1 MNIKSIIQRHPLVSF
16 FVLAYSITWSAILI
30 FLTSKGFQLA
40 NLQIQDGLII
50 FVMMFL
56 GPSTSALILTAALDG
71 RNGLREMWTRLTR
84 WQVGFTWYVVAL
96 LTVPLLTLVII
107 SALSALI
114 SPVYAPSFRVLGI
127 VVGLLA
133 GGFEEIG
140 WTGFATPRLLNKH
153 TWLISGLILGL
164 VWSLWHLLADVSSH
178 ISSMGATGWVLW
190 FVIYWILPLTAYRI
204 LMTWIYTK
212 TQSLL
217 LAQLMHAS
225 YSGWLF
231 ILSPA
236 TSDQDL
242 LWQAIF
248 AASLWMLVAIA
259 AISQQ
264 RVARTLQ
271 PQTGK
276 SY

>member
-1 MNIKSIIQRHPLVSF
+1 MNIKSFIQRRPLLSY
-16 FVLAYSITWSAILI
+16 FVLAYGITWSAILV
-30 FLTSKGFQLA
+30 FLASKGFQLA
-40 NLQIQDGLII
+40 TLHMQDGLII

-56 GPSTSALILTAALDG
+56 GPSTSALVLTATLDG
-71 RNGLREMWTRLTR
+71 RSGLRELWTRLTR
-84 WQVGFTWYVVAL
+84 WQVGLPWYAVAL
-96 LTVPLLTLVII
+96 LTVPLLTLVIV

-114 SPVYAPSFRVLGI
+114 SPVYAPSFRVLGV

-153 TWLISGLILGL
+153 TWLISGFILGL
-164 VWSLWHLLADVSSH
+164 VWSLWHMLADVSSH
-178 ISSMGATGWVLW
+178 ISSMGATGWALW

-204 LMTWIYTK
+204 LMTWVYTK
-212 TQSLL
+212 IRSLL

-248 AASLWMLVAIA
+248 AAALWVVVAIV

-271 PQTGK
+271 LQTGK